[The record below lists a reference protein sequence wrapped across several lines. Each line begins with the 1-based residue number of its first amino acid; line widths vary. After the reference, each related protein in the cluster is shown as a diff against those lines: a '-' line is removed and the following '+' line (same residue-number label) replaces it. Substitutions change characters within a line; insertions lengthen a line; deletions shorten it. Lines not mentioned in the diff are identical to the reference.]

1 MYDGAQAALDRG
13 DVDAALVEFRT
24 ILEHSP
30 ADPEAIAGVARC
42 ELLVRLRGTD
52 EPAARARAEA
62 EPDDIDA
69 QLLVADLDMMRG
81 LVDEAIARL
90 VDLVR
95 RTSEDERDRARQH
108 LIGLF
113 NVLDPADSRLA
124 AGRRALANALF

>member
-1 MYDGAQAALDRG
+1 
-13 DVDAALVEFRT
+13 
-24 ILEHSP
+24 
-30 ADPEAIAGVARC
+30 
-42 ELLVRLRGTD
+42 
-52 EPAARARAEA
+52 
-62 EPDDIDA
+62 
-69 QLLVADLDMMRG
+69 VADLDMMRG